1 MDAKKQWLLTLI
13 FLYITFDVSISYINA
28 IYALRNSYQQKIGII
43 TSNKNFTRQRF
54 TRLYLNFFILR
65 LYYFNFIAFISSF

>member
-1 MDAKKQWLLTLI
+1 MAANANLFILLLT
-13 FLYITFDVSISYINA
+13 YRISYINA